1 MNYKIIKL
9 NNGEEIIA
17 NVQENTESII
27 VDRPMVFVTSTMT
40 DPVGRP
46 VDVTF
51 LKDWL
56 SHSDNKTIEIEKN
69 KVVMMAEAGKKSI
82 EFYDME
88 INKNTETVETI
99 VDGDQQ
105 PLDEFIEEMDRI
117 MNSFLEGDS
126 SVLDPNQS
134 LRDEVDENYANE
146 YEEQEQKRRR
156 KRKKKKKKTSMEN
169 MIPEELQDRPMIY
182 LNMIIPP
189 EAIMNMVSSGI
200 IDPDV
205 LQEMIDQVKKRNKF
219 TGDEKDR
226 KDFGNKLT
234 DWNPDPSSDDY
245 K

>member
-1 MNYKIIKL
+1 
-9 NNGEEIIA
+9 
-17 NVQENTESII
+17 
-27 VDRPMVFVTSTMT
+27 
-40 DPVGRP
+40 
-46 VDVTF
+46 
-51 LKDWL
+51 
-56 SHSDNKTIEIEKN
+56 
-69 KVVMMAEAGKKSI
+69 MMAEAGKKSI

-126 SVLDPNQS
+126 SMLDPNQS